1 MLLCSC
7 GSRRRKALVVDR
19 RFVGSS
25 CWRGKPLRLARDSRV
40 DEIFDEGTTARTDV
54 EPVGECAA
62 EQHGEQRKDGGR
74 QDNRHRLMMAAV
86 VAGDSAP
93 LGVQY
98 AVRGLRRLRP
108 GHSRNRPTG
117 RARPSTARRA
127 ARRVVAGP
135 GGQVNCGTRALHAP
149 RAARLIP

>member
-1 MLLCSC
+1 
-7 GSRRRKALVVDR
+7 VVDR

-86 VAGDSAP
+86 LAGDCAP

-108 GHSRNRPTG
+108 ATPGTGRPDG
-117 RARPSTARRA
+117 RDRARPEGPRAESWRGRA
-127 ARRVVAGP
+127 AR
-135 GGQVNCGTRALHAP
+135 
-149 RAARLIP
+149 